1 MKPHVKPVNRDIDFD
16 ELFAGSTDIIGRD
29 ELEQKIRAGK
39 RLVVK
44 HGVDPTARDLHLG
57 YAVNY
62 QAMRRFQDAGHTV
75 VLLIGDYTCRIGDPT
90 GKDKTRPQLTNE
102 EIEANI
108 ESMLTQVDRVLDVE
122 TLVIRRNS
130 EWFDPMPLAEFLRLG
145 TRISAARLWER
156 DMFQRRLAASLPV
169 YVHEFLYPVLQGYD
183 SFMLE
188 SDITINGSDQQ
199 FNELMGREIQ
209 GIFGQSPQAIMIMPM
224 LQGTDG
230 VDKMSQSLG
239 NYIGLADPPEDQYGK
254 VLSIPDA
261 LMPNYFELTTRL
273 SVAEVEAILADL
285 ASGKLGPM
293 DAKMRLAREVVTQYH
308 SVADAQAAED
318 RFIQVH
324 RNRDI
329 PEDIEVHAF
338 EGALPLWIGDA
349 LKEVGLVKSTSQLRQ
364 VIEGGGLRI
373 DGEVIDTL
381 DHKITEPG
389 EYLVQKGKR
398 HFVRLNVQS

>member
-1 MKPHVKPVNRDIDFD
+1 MRPVNRDIDFD
-16 ELFAGSTDIIGRD
+16 ELFAGSVEVIGRE
-29 ELEQKIRAGK
+29 ELEKKIRAGK

-108 ESMLTQVDRVLDVE
+108 ESMLTQVDRVLDTE

-130 EWFDPMPLAEFLRLG
+130 EWFDPMPLHEFLRLG

-156 DMFQRRLAASLPV
+156 DMFQRRLANGLPV

-188 SDITINGSDQQ
+188 SDITINGSDQK

-209 GIFGQSPQAIMIMPM
+209 GIFDQSPQAIMIMPM

-230 VDKMSQSLG
+230 VEKMSQSLG
-239 NYIGLADPPEDQYGK
+239 NYIGLAEPAEEQYGK

-261 LMPNYFELTTRL
+261 LMPNYYELATRL
-273 SVAEVEAILADL
+273 PRAEVQQLLVDL
-285 ASGKLGPM
+285 DAGKVGPM
-293 DAKMRLAREVVTQYH
+293 DAKMRLARTIVTQYH
-308 SVADAQAAED
+308 SADAAQAAED

-324 RNRDI
+324 REKAVPDDI
-329 PEDIEVHAF
+329 PEHDLSGVI
-338 EGALPLWIGDA
+338 PLWIGDV
-349 LKEVGLVKSTSQLRQ
+349 LKDLGLVKSTSQLRQ
-364 VIEGGGLRI
+364 VIKGGGLRV
-373 DGEVIDTL
+373 DGEVVEEL
-381 DHKITEPG
+381 DHKFTTPG
-389 EYLVQKGKR
+389 SYLVQKGKR
-398 HFVRLNVQS
+398 HFVRLNVKS